1 MNCSKKKWILF
12 AAVAACFAAAPGC
25 SRETKVRAANST
37 VKMEP
42 PADPD
47 VFNVDNPRQFELTA
61 AESRET
67 HDTMDVNGVVAADVS
82 RNVPVNSLSAGRVT
96 SIGARLGDDVK
107 KGQLLLEIASNDLAL
122 AFADYQKSL
131 SEQSVNKRA
140 LERARDL
147 FDHGAAAARE
157 VESAEDAAHKS
168 DVDVK
173 TNADKIRILGGSVDH
188 PSPVVELRAPVSGTI
203 VDQQVQTAT
212 GVKSL
217 DNSPALFT
225 IADLSEVWVLCDVYE
240 NNLANVRLGDFA
252 EVRFTAYPDRVFK
265 ARVSNISSVLDP
277 NTRTTKVRLQLPN
290 PQRMLR
296 PGMFATARF
305 ASQYRKARVVVPST
319 AVLRIHDQDWVFRP
333 AAQNQF
339 RRSRVETAGPAGDG
353 FDFIA
358 SGIQPGDQVVKG
370 ALQFSSAVE
379 K

>member
-1 MNCSKKKWILF
+1 MSCSKNWILF
-12 AAVAACFAAAPGC
+12 AAVVVCLVAVPGC
-25 SRETKVRAANST
+25 SKETKVKASDSP
-37 VKMEP
+37 VKVEP
-42 PADPD
+42 PSDPD
-47 VFNVDNPRQFELTA
+47 LFNIDNPRQFELTT

-67 HDTMDVNGVVAADVS
+67 RDTMDVNGVVAADVS
-82 RNVPVNSLSAGRVT
+82 RNVPVNSLSSGRVI

-107 KGQLLLEIASNDLAL
+107 KSQVLLEIASNDLAL

-140 LERARDL
+140 LERAKDL
-147 FDHGAAAARE
+147 FEHGAAAARE
-157 VESAEDAAHKS
+157 VEAAEDLARKS
-168 DVDVK
+168 EVDVK
-173 TNADKIRILGGSVDH
+173 TNTEKIRILGGSVDH
-188 PSPVVELRAPVSGTI
+188 PSPVIEVRAPVSGTI

-225 IADLSEVWVLCDVYE
+225 IADISEIWVLCDVYE
-240 NNLANVRLGDFA
+240 NNLAKVRLGDYA
-252 EVRFTAYPDRVFK
+252 EVRFAAYPDRVFR

-277 NTRTTKVRLQLPN
+277 NTRTAKVRLQLPN
-290 PQRMLR
+290 PQRTLR

-305 ASQYRKARVVVPST
+305 ASQSQKARVVVPST

-333 AAQNQF
+333 AGQNQF
-339 RRSRVETAGPAGDG
+339 RRSRVEVAGPAGEG
-353 FDFIA
+353 YDFIA
-358 SGIQPGDQVVKG
+358 SGLQPGDQVVKG